1 MCGAECGAVLSKL
14 TDLKARRMKAKALP
28 LADGT
33 VDGLRLIPG
42 KQDGHGKWEMRY
54 VSPVSSKRRDMG
66 FGTYPS
72 VSLSEARDRAN
83 LARQLIRAG
92 KDPIDERKAERATQR
107 AEANAMTFKKAA
119 LAAYTDRK
127 DGWKNPKHAAQ
138 WIRTLEVYAFPK
150 LGHRQVDDLK
160 ARDFA
165 EMLRP
170 IWTKKEET
178 ASRVRQ
184 RCDAV
189 MEWCIAQEHTSD
201 NPVKSAG
208 TLLPKQRG
216 KRERV
221 VRFPAMPWDQVPAFV
236 SGTLQIANPSI
247 SALMLE
253 FLILTAARSGE
264 VRSMTWDEVDFVS
277 ATWVVPSARMKAG
290 VEHRVPLSSRAIHI
304 LENQRTK
311 AGPPELVFP
320 TVRGKVA
327 TDMIL
332 TKFLRDKQVPSSVK
346 GRWATAHGFR
356 SSFRDWA
363 SENFF
368 SREVVER
375 ALAHS
380 IKSSTEWSYNRTN
393 LFDQR
398 RSMMQDWSNF
408 LNGKTKYGENV
419 VSLTRN
425 NKNS

>member
-1 MCGAECGAVLSKL
+1 MIAKL
-14 TDLKARRMKAKALP
+14 TDLKARRMKVKDRP

-42 KQDGHGKWEMRY
+42 NQDGHGKWEMRY

-72 VSLSEARDRAN
+72 VSLSEARDHAA
-83 LARQLIRAG
+83 LARQFIRAG
-92 KDPIDERKAERATQR
+92 KDPIAERKAKKATQR
-107 AEANAMTFKKAA
+107 ADADAMTFKKAA
-119 LAAYTDRK
+119 LAAYSDHK
-127 DGWKNPKHAAQ
+127 DGWKNQKHAAQ
-138 WIRTLEVYAFPK
+138 WMRTLEMYAFPK
-150 LGHRQVDDLK
+150 LGERQVDDLK

-165 EMLRP
+165 DMLRP

-189 MEWCIAQEHTSD
+189 MEWCIAQEHTSA

-208 TLLPKQRG
+208 TLLPRQRG

-221 VRFPAMPWDQVPAFV
+221 VRLPAMPWEQVPEFV
-236 SGTLQIANPSI
+236 SDCLQVANPSI

-264 VRSMTWDEVDFVS
+264 VRSMTWDEVNFNS
-277 ATWVVPSARMKAG
+277 ATWIVPSTRMKAG
-290 VEHRVPLSSRAIHI
+290 VEHRVPLSTRAIQI

-311 AGPPELVFP
+311 AGHPELVFP

-332 TKFLRDKQVPSSVK
+332 TKFLRDKRVASSVK
-346 GRWATAHGFR
+346 GRCATAHGFR

-363 SENFF
+363 SENSF
-368 SREVVER
+368 SQEAAER
-375 ALAHS
+375 ALSHTV
-380 IKSSTEWSYNRTN
+380 KSSTEWSYHRTD
-393 LFDQR
+393 LLDQR
-398 RSMMQDWSNF
+398 RAMMQHWSNF
-408 LNGKTKYGENV
+408 LCGKSKNETNV
-419 VSLTRN
+419 VNLARRN
-425 NKNS
+425 EKK